1 MKANENLVSVQVPA
15 QDLETAIEKLDDVK
29 TILKP
34 FLIAL
39 KAKEREG
46 SIRMT
51 EKSLPFVER
60 IVEYAQSHPQFKPS
74 YMRLD
79 ELLIDLKAV
88 EDLTLLY
95 REVNQLCE
103 NLNDTIL
110 LSGAEAF
117 TESMAYYNSVKQAAK
132 MNVPEAKSIHE
143 DLKNRF
149 AK

>member
-15 QDLETAIEKLDDVK
+15 QDLETAIEKLNDVK

-39 KAKEREG
+39 KAKERAG
-46 SIRMT
+46 TIKMT
-51 EKSLPFVER
+51 EKSLPFVEK
-60 IVEYAQSHPQFKPS
+60 IVEYAQTHPQFKPS

-79 ELLIDLKAV
+79 ELMIDLKAV
-88 EDLTLLY
+88 EDLSILQ

-103 NLNDTIL
+103 NLDDTIL

-117 TESMAYYNSVKQAAK
+117 TEAMAYYNSVKQAAR
-132 MNVPEAKSIHE
+132 MNAPEAKEIHD
-143 DLKNRF
+143 DLKERF